1 VSDGGLPP
9 GPGPGPGPGSGRE
22 AGPGAG
28 LGPGAVI
35 GFIGLGNM
43 GLPMA
48 GRLTAAGYAVRGY
61 DIDQA
66 ARERFPGAVDSLAE
80 AAAAAAAVILM
91 LPDSAVVRSVLLDD
105 GLLAGLTPGTV
116 LVDMS
121 SSEPVRTRELAALA
135 ERHGVPMVDAPVS
148 GGVRGAVA
156 GSLMIMAG
164 GPAAAVAA
172 VRGALEVLGK
182 KVLHVGPVGA
192 GHALKALNNLLSA
205 THLLVS
211 SEAMLVGQEFGL
223 DPEVMLE
230 AINGASGSSASTVT
244 KWPRFMLGRG
254 FDSGFTLRLML
265 KDMRIAMGLAG
276 ATGCPVR
283 LGAAA
288 TELWA
293 EAADRLPADADHT
306 EILRWL
312 EAEHRRADD

>member
-1 VSDGGLPP
+1 VSDVPP
-9 GPGPGPGPGSGRE
+9 GS
-22 AGPGAG
+22 
-28 LGPGAVI
+28 VI
-35 GFIGLGNM
+35 GFVGLGNM

-48 GRLTAAGYAVRGY
+48 GRLAAAGYTVRGY
-61 DIDQA
+61 DSDEA
-66 ARERFPGAVDSLAE
+66 ARERFPGAVGSLT
-80 AAAAAAAVILM
+80 AAAASAAAVILM

-105 GLLAGLTPGTV
+105 GLLATMTPGTV

-121 SSEPVRTRELAALA
+121 SSEPVRTRELAEVAA
-135 ERHGVPMVDAPVS
+135 RHGVPMVDAPVS

-156 GSLMIMAG
+156 GTLMIMAG
-164 GPAAAVAA
+164 GGAEQVAA

-182 KVLHVGPVGA
+182 KVLHVGPAGA

-211 SEAMLVGQEFGL
+211 SEAMLIGQEFGL
-223 DPEVMLE
+223 DPEIMLE

-254 FDSGFTLRLML
+254 FDSGFTMRLML
-265 KDMRIAMGLAG
+265 KDMRIALGLAG
-276 ATGCPVR
+276 ATGCPAR

-288 TELWA
+288 VQLWA

-312 EAEHRRADD
+312 EAEQERRQAGD

>member
-1 VSDGGLPP
+1 VSDVSPRP
-9 GPGPGPGPGSGRE
+9 GPGPQPGPQPGPGPGPGS
-22 AGPGAG
+22 
-28 LGPGAVI
+28 VI
-35 GFIGLGNM
+35 GFVGLGNM

-48 GRLTAAGYAVRGY
+48 GRLVAAGYTVRGY
-61 DIDQA
+61 DIDAA
-66 ARERFPGAVDSLAE
+66 ARERFPGAVGSLTE
-80 AAAAAAAVILM
+80 VAASAAAVILM

-105 GLLAGLTPGTV
+105 GLLARMRPGTV

-121 SSEPVRTRELAALA
+121 SSEPVRTRELAEVAA
-135 ERHGVPMVDAPVS
+135 EHDVPMVDAPVS

-156 GSLMIMAG
+156 GTLMIMAG
-164 GPAAAVAA
+164 GPAEQVAA

-182 KVLHVGPVGA
+182 KVLHVGPAGA

-223 DPEVMLE
+223 DAEIMLE

-254 FDSGFTLRLML
+254 FDSGFTVRLML

-276 ATGCPVR
+276 ATGCPAR

-288 TELWA
+288 VELWA
-293 EAADRLPADADHT
+293 EAAERLPADADHT

-312 EAEHRRADD
+312 EAEHRQAGG

>member
-1 VSDGGLPP
+1 MTDALAAR
-9 GPGPGPGPGSGRE
+9 PGS
-22 AGPGAG
+22 
-28 LGPGAVI
+28 VI
-35 GFIGLGNM
+35 GFVGLGNM

-48 GRLTAAGYAVRGY
+48 ERLAAAGHTVRGY
-61 DIDQA
+61 DIDGA
-66 ARERFPGAVDSLAE
+66 ARERFPGAVGSMAE
-80 AAAAAAAVILM
+80 AAASAAAVILM

-105 GLLAGLTPGTV
+105 GLLGCLTPGTV

-121 SSEPVRTRELAALA
+121 SSEPARTRELAALA
-135 ERHGVPMVDAPVS
+135 QARGVPMVDAPVS

-156 GSLMIMAG
+156 GSLTIMTG
-164 GPAAAVAA
+164 GAAEPVAA
-172 VRGALEVLGK
+172 VRGMLEVMGK

-230 AINGASGSSASTVT
+230 AINGSSGSSASTVT

-254 FDSGFTLRLML
+254 FDSGFPLRLML
-265 KDMRIAMGLAG
+265 KDMRIAVALAG
-276 ATGCPVR
+276 ATGCRAR
-283 LGAAA
+283 LGEAAV
-288 TELWA
+288 ELWA

-312 EAEHRRADD
+312 EATHRTAGD